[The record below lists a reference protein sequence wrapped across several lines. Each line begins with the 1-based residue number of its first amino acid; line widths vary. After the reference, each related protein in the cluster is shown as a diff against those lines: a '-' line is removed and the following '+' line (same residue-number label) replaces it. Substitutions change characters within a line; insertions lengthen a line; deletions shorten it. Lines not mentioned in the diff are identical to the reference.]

1 MSFAPFCS
9 NIKILCCNFA
19 TSSTSAEDFLIS
31 SSFLSPHP
39 AFSTATSSL
48 MSSLMSSLTSS
59 LISSGSVATSSRAVT
74 RAPRSSTFLPTS
86 PIALKISSSSAIIF
100 SPSNQEFQK
109 LYQE

>member
-48 MSSLMSSLTSS
+48 TSSLMSSLT
-59 LISSGSVATSSRAVT
+59 SSGSVATSSRAVT
-74 RAPRSSTFLPTS
+74 RAPRSSTFWPTS